1 MSTFNKILIAN
12 RGEIA
17 CRVIRT
23 CQRLGIKTVAVYSE
37 ADLEAPHVR
46 MADEAVCLGP
56 PPAAKSYL
64 AIERIVDAAR
74 DTGAQAVHPGYGF
87 LAENPEFAA
96 ALEAADI
103 VFIGP
108 PAEAISMMGDKIA
121 AKRLAEQA
129 GVSTIPGHLDAIK
142 DREHAARVAA
152 MIGYPVMIK
161 AAAGGGGKG
170 MRVALDERD
179 LADGLAR
186 AQSEAR
192 SSFGDD
198 RVFLEKFIRDP
209 RHIEIQILADRQG
222 NVVSLGE
229 RECSVQRRHQKVIEE
244 APSPLLDEA
253 TREAMGEQAKALA
266 RAVNYHS
273 AGTVEFVADPERNF
287 FFLEM
292 NTRLQ
297 VEHPVTE
304 LVTGL
309 DLVEQM
315 IRIAA
320 GEPLAFG
327 QEEVRREGWALEAR
341 VYAEDPAR
349 GFLPSTGRLTY
360 YVEPAGPGIRVDSGV
375 IEGSDVSV
383 FYDPLIAK
391 ACAHGCDRAEAIA
404 RLGDA
409 LDGFAIRG
417 LSHNVA
423 FLTAIMH
430 HRRFK
435 AGALSTDFIAA
446 EFGDR
451 FEGLVPSGSTRAAL
465 AAVAVGLRR
474 TEMTR
479 AAEISGRLPNWT
491 PRVPDEWVVRLGDE
505 NVAVRTE
512 VAGDSLAVEV
522 EGTRLKMALDWQ
534 PGQLLARVR
543 LGRRAATVQV
553 DPCPEGYR
561 LSHGG
566 IDVRALVRTRKA
578 AEYAARIPTKP
589 PPDTSRFVISPMPGL
604 IVSIAV
610 DRGESVKVGQELLIL
625 EAMKMEN
632 VLRAERDGVVEEIRV
647 TPGAS
652 VAADQVLIAFA

>member
-1 MSTFNKILIAN
+1 MSLFQKILIAN

-17 CRVIRT
+17 CRVMRT
-23 CQRLGIKTVAVYSE
+23 CQRLGIQTVAVYSE
-37 ADLEAPHVR
+37 ADAEAPHVR

-64 AIERIVDAAR
+64 AIEKIVDAAR
-74 DTGAQAVHPGYGF
+74 RTGAQAVHPGYGF

-96 ALEAADI
+96 ALEAAGI

-108 PAEAISMMGDKIA
+108 PAPAISLMGDKIA
-121 AKRLAEQA
+121 AKRLAEEA
-129 GVSTIPGHLDAIK
+129 GVSTIPGHADAIA
-142 DREHAARVAA
+142 DPEHAARVAA

-179 LADGLAR
+179 LADGVAR

-198 RVFLEKFIRDP
+198 RMFLEKYIREP
-209 RHIEIQILADRQG
+209 RHIEIQILADRHG

-229 RECSVQRRHQKVIEE
+229 RECSIQRRHQKVIEE
-244 APSPLLDEA
+244 APSPLLDDA

-266 RAVNYHS
+266 RAVDYHS
-273 AGTVEFVADPERNF
+273 AGTVEFIADAERNF
-287 FFLEM
+287 YFLEM

-304 LVTGL
+304 LITGL

-320 GEPLAFG
+320 GEPLAFN
-327 QEEVRREGWALEAR
+327 QAEVACTGWAVEAR

-349 GFLPSTGRLTY
+349 GFLPSIGRLIY
-360 YVEPAGPGIRVDSGV
+360 YIEPEGPGIRVDSGV
-375 IEGSDVSV
+375 VEGTEVSM

-391 ACAHGCDRAEAIA
+391 VCAHGADRAEAIA

-417 LSHNVA
+417 PSHNIA
-423 FLTAIMH
+423 FLTAIMN

-451 FEGLVPSGSTRAAL
+451 FEGLAPSGATRAAL

-474 TEMTR
+474 IEMAR

-491 PRVPDEWVVRLGDE
+491 PRMPDQWVVRLGDE
-505 NVAVRTE
+505 NLAVRTE
-512 VAGDSLAVEV
+512 VNGDELAVEV

-534 PGQLLARVR
+534 PGRLLARVR
-543 LGRRAATVQV
+543 FGRRAATVQV
-553 DPCPEGYR
+553 DPCSEGYR

-566 IDVRALVRTRKA
+566 VRVQALVRTREA
-578 AEYAARIPTKP
+578 AEYAARIPQKA
-589 PPDTSRFVISPMPGL
+589 PPDTSKFVLSPMPGL

-610 DRGESVKVGQELLIL
+610 DRGEPVKAGQELLIL

-632 VLRAERDGVVEEIRV
+632 VLRAERDGVVEEVRV

-652 VAADQVLIAFA
+652 VAADEVLIAFA

>member
-74 DTGAQAVHPGYGF
+74 DIGAQAVHPGYGF

-273 AGTVEFVADPERNF
+273 AGTVEFVADQARNF

-320 GEPLAFG
+320 GESLAFD
-327 QEEVRREGWALEAR
+327 QKEVRREGWALEAR

-375 IEGSDVSV
+375 IEGSEVSV

-391 ACAHGCDRAEAIA
+391 ACAHGGDRAEAIA

-610 DRGESVKVGQELLIL
+610 DRGESVKAGQELLIL

>member
-108 PAEAISMMGDKIA
+108 PAAAISMMGDKIA

-129 GVSTIPGHLDAIK
+129 GVSTIPGHLDAIN

-391 ACAHGCDRAEAIA
+391 ACAHGGDRAEAIA

-610 DRGESVKVGQELLIL
+610 DRGESVKAGQELLIL